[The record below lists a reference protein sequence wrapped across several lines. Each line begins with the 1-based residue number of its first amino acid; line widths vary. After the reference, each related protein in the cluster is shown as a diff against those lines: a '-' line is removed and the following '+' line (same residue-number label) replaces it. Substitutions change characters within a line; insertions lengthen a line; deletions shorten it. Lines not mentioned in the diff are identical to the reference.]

1 MGINEDIFDEQE
13 EEGVQPYQKDSIP
26 PDRELVTT
34 PYDPPV
40 KSIVQE
46 INNKELI
53 VNPSFQRKSVWD
65 NTRKSRLIES
75 LLLNIPIPVCFFAED
90 KDGKKVVVDGQ
101 QRLRAIE
108 EYKSG
113 GFTLSGLQVLDQLN
127 GKKWVDL
134 TPRQARIIDN
144 RTIRC
149 IVISEKSDPNI
160 RFEVFERLNTGGVP
174 LNDQELR
181 NCVFRGAFN
190 ELLDEL
196 SRDKTWLRLVGK
208 NKPDE
213 RLRHHEL
220 ILRFFA
226 VRQGLNDYKPP
237 LKKFLNDFM
246 RDNREADKAKIMEL
260 KSAFQTTIASVDA
273 AFGERAFRKVKIAK
287 DGSGQWD
294 SAINRAVF
302 DIQMVGLGPLP
313 PNELSKL
320 SNDIVYAFEKLCRE
334 DSEFSESI
342 TRSTADRVKFFR
354 RFRTMRGALRK
365 LGLDPSQLNSLPE
378 DTLTA

>member
-1 MGINEDIFDEQE
+1 MGNNEEIFDEQE

-40 KSIVQE
+40 KSIVRE
-46 INNKELI
+46 INSKELI

-113 GFTLSGLQVLDQLN
+113 GFVLSGLQVLDQLN

-181 NCVFRGAFN
+181 NCVFRGTFN

-208 NKPDE
+208 TKPDE

-226 VRQGLNDYKPP
+226 VQQGLNDYKPP

-246 RDNREADKAKIMEL
+246 RANRDADKAKLTDL
-260 KSAFQTTIASVDA
+260 KLAFQTAITSVDA
-273 AFGERAFRKVKIAK
+273 AFGERAFRKVKISK

-294 SAINRAVF
+294 SAVNRAVF
-302 DIQMVGLGPLP
+302 DIQMVGLGPLHP
-313 PNELSKL
+313 SELKKL
-320 SNDIVYAFEKLCRE
+320 SDQLVAEFENLCRR
-334 DSEFSESI
+334 DDEFSESI
-342 TRSTADRVKFFR
+342 TRSTADRTKFFR
-354 RFRTMRGALRK
+354 RFRKLREALRK
-365 LGLDPSQLNSLPE
+365 LGLNPAHLNNLPE
-378 DTLTA
+378 DSLTV